1 MGWDVLFVLAQ
12 SRSSPKPL
20 GSLRRHTLED
30 GEVKDKC
37 IIKSC
42 LSPRIIFWRNGELVE
57 GLLCQ
62 MHTMWVQTSTG
73 RGGAWRTAL

>member
-1 MGWDVLFVLAQ
+1 M
-12 SRSSPKPL
+12 
-20 GSLRRHTLED
+20 
-30 GEVKDKC
+30 KDKC

-73 RGGAWRTAL
+73 LGGAWRTAL